1 MRREVGGLL
10 HPELAAV
17 IAGLGHGQRLV
28 ISDAGLPIPPG
39 VRRIDLAVRCGVPSF
54 ADVLSVVGAELAI
67 ERVVIATESD
77 TIGRGLIR
85 EILAQALAVPAL
97 VDTVSHEELK
107 EMSASAVAVVRTG
120 ECTSYLNVVLVA
132 GVSF

>member
-54 ADVLSVVGAELAI
+54 ADVVSVVGAELAV

-77 TIGRGLIR
+77 TIGHGRIR
-85 EILAQALAVPAL
+85 EILARALDSRVL
-97 VDTVSHEELK
+97 VEVVSHEELK